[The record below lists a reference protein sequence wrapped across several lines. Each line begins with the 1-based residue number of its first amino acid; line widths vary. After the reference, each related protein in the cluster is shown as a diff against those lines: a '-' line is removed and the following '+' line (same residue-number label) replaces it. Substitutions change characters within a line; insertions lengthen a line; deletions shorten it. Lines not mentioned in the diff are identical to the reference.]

1 MFPGAQCSSYT
12 EGEQRDGKWAVWM
25 EALGAGQQEW
35 ALLRVLLEG
44 GGEGGE
50 KITAAAKQVPNWLN
64 PHPKGNGATQALLPL
79 RNRLNS
85 H

>member
-1 MFPGAQCSSYT
+1 
-12 EGEQRDGKWAVWM
+12 M

-44 GGEGGE
+44 GGGKVE
-50 KITAAAKQVPNWLN
+50 KRLQLLLNKVPNWLN

>member
-1 MFPGAQCSSYT
+1 MPAMFPGAQCSSYT
-12 EGEQRDGKWAVWM
+12 EGEQRDGKWAVWI

-50 KITAAAKQVPNWLN
+50 KTTAAAKQSAQLAQPT
-64 PHPKGNGATQALLPL
+64 P
-79 RNRLNS
+79 
-85 H
+85 

>member
-1 MFPGAQCSSYT
+1 MPAMFPGAQCSSYT

-44 GGEGGE
+44 GGGEGGE
-50 KITAAAKQVPNWLN
+50 KITAAAKQSAQLAQPT
-64 PHPKGNGATQALLPL
+64 P
-79 RNRLNS
+79 
-85 H
+85 